1 MADSLADQ
9 LVNLANSI
17 LSSIRKSTKMDDLNK
32 PESDFCLRMT
42 FQQPG
47 WRKVRKIYN
56 IANLIIKLP
65 MLSCCSNS
73 SNL

>member
-1 MADSLADQ
+1 MVDSLADQ
-9 LVNLANSI
+9 LVNLATFYTIFNKKI
-17 LSSIRKSTKMDDLNK
+17 NKNGWIK

-47 WRKVRKIYN
+47 WKKVRELYN
-56 IANLIIKLP
+56 IANLIITLP